1 MEIFIQIL
9 SVIVAILLIGVV
21 LIQKSKGGGLSSSFA
36 GSNQIMGVRRTND
49 FIEKATWV
57 LASIICILAIAS
69 AFVVAPE
76 GNEDGLK
83 STEAATTA
91 PAPASGQYDSDA
103 KPAATDAKATEAP
116 AATAAPAATDAKATE
131 TPAIEVKANEAPAA
145 TAPAT
150 PVKEAKAT
158 EAAAPAATP
167 VATEAPAATPAEPAK
182 K

>member
-91 PAPASGQYDSDA
+91 PAPASGQYDSEA
-103 KPAATDAKATEAP
+103 KPAATDAKATE
-116 AATAAPAATDAKATE
+116 APAATDAKATE

-150 PVKEAKAT
+150 PVKEDKAT

>member
-91 PAPASGQYDSDA
+91 PAPASGQYDSEA
-103 KPAATDAKATEAP
+103 KPAATDAKATE
-116 AATAAPAATDAKATE
+116 APAATDAKATE

>member
-91 PAPASGQYDSDA
+91 PAPASGQYDSEA
-103 KPAATDAKATEAP
+103 KPAATDAKATE
-116 AATAAPAATDAKATE
+116 TPAATDAKATE

-158 EAAAPAATP
+158 EAAAPAAPAATP